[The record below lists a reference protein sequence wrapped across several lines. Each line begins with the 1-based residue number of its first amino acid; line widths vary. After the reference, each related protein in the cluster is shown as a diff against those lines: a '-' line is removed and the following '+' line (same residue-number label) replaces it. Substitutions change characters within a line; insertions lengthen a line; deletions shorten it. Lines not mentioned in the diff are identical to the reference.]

1 MNEYVNAQTCEPER
15 PDQPKMSAPPIE
27 DLVLG
32 LVSEYCQLSFNYK
45 KLHNT
50 IIADTADVSD
60 YRKALWNTQLSAMGS
75 YRAVLAERIKDILD
89 QDSK

>member
-1 MNEYVNAQTCEPER
+1 MNESVNVQACEPTITAR
-15 PDQPKMSAPPIE
+15 SIE

-32 LVSEYCQLSFNYK
+32 LASEYCQLSFNYK
-45 KLHNT
+45 KLHNA
-50 IIADTADVSD
+50 IIADPADVSD
-60 YRKALWNTQLSAMGS
+60 HHKALWNTQLSAMGS